1 MIIHLRIIGFVFM
14 ALALVHLI
22 FPRYFRWKE
31 QLTGLSLI
39 NRQMM
44 QVHTFFIALVVFLIG
59 LLCSTS
65 ATDLVE
71 TALGRRIA
79 LGLGIFWGL
88 RALVQWFVYS
98 PDLWRGKR
106 LETTIHILFSLLWV
120 YCTVVFFTIALD
132 VPS

>member
-14 ALALVHLI
+14 ALALVHLV

-31 QLTGLSLI
+31 QLMGLSLI

-44 QVHTFFIALVVFLIG
+44 QVHTFFIAIVVFLIG

-120 YCTVVFFTIALD
+120 YCTVVFFSIAL
-132 VPS
+132 SGQ